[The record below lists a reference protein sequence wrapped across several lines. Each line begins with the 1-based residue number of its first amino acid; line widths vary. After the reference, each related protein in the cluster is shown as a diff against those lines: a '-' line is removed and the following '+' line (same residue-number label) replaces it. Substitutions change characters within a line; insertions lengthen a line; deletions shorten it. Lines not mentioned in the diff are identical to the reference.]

1 MRAGLLSLLLRPT
14 AQPLNWGL
22 VVAASL
28 IVAATPLLYPLE
40 RVAPENALG
49 VVYLLGVVVVAIG
62 WGFWLA
68 AATSVA
74 SALAFDYF
82 HIPPVGSLMVTQPQD
97 RVALLVFLAVALV
110 ASWPAH
116 LARSR
121 AAEAGQHRREV
132 EASRDEL
139 GVLAEHQGA
148 LRRVAT
154 LVARGASP
162 SDVFAAVAD
171 ELARCLHV
179 VNAGLLR
186 YEADGTG
193 FVVAVQYEP
202 GITEMPAAGERIPL
216 GGDDVGVLVLGTGR
230 AARIDNH
237 EDTSGPEAARIR
249 AEGIRSIVGVP
260 VIVNGRLWGAA
271 IVGSRRPEPM
281 PPDTEARIG
290 DLADLVATAI
300 ANAATRAE
308 LQASRDELG
317 VLAGLQA
324 SLRQIATLV
333 AHGVP
338 PSEVFSAVVGEVSR
352 CLEVQHSVLFRY
364 EPDGAAFLVAAC
376 DEDPGVKKMPVGE
389 RLSLEGES
397 VVAMVSRTGRAA
409 WMVSYENAPGSV
421 AARMRDLGLRAA
433 VGAPIVVDGRLGC
446 GHRRLVATG
455 ALAARHRDA
464 RRRLRGSCRDRD
476 CQRRGPRATH
486 RVSGPDR
493 GGRRRCPAPYRTR
506 SARRRPA
513 AAGLARAA
521 AARHGG
527 VRACR
532 TAAA

>member
-1 MRAGLLSLLLRPT
+1 MGTRLLSLLLRPT
-14 AQPLNWGL
+14 PLGL
-22 VVAASL
+22 GLATALAFVVAETL
-28 IVAATPLLYPLE
+28 VLYPLE
-40 RVAPENALG
+40 QLAFETALV

-162 SDVFAAVAD
+162 PEVFAAVAD

-202 GITEMPAAGERIPL
+202 GITKMPAAGERIPL
-216 GGDDVGVLVLGTGR
+216 GGDDVGALVLRTGC

-237 EDTSGPEAARIR
+237 EDTGGPEAARIR

-300 ANAATRAE
+300 ANAATRTE
-308 LQASRDELG
+308 LQASRDALG
-317 VLAGLQA
+317 VLAELQA
-324 SLRQIATLV
+324 SLRRIATLV

-352 CLEVQHSVLFRY
+352 CLGVHHSVLFRY
-364 EPDGAAFLVAAC
+364 
-376 DEDPGVKKMPVGE
+376 
-389 RLSLEGES
+389 
-397 VVAMVSRTGRAA
+397 
-409 WMVSYENAPGSV
+409 
-421 AARMRDLGLRAA
+421 
-433 VGAPIVVDGRLGC
+433 
-446 GHRRLVATG
+446 
-455 ALAARHRDA
+455 
-464 RRRLRGSCRDRD
+464 
-476 CQRRGPRATH
+476 
-486 RVSGPDR
+486 
-493 GGRRRCPAPYRTR
+493 
-506 SARRRPA
+506 
-513 AAGLARAA
+513 
-521 AARHGG
+521 
-527 VRACR
+527 
-532 TAAA
+532 